1 MSMTKTIFKK
11 MGSLLTGEKMDGRR
25 NNFFV
30 EREFQRSFI
39 VFFLVIAAMLVIASG
54 MAYYFMVR
62 GVIEESMYVIH
73 PRFRGITDIVTSSLV
88 MFFGEVSVIF
98 LTIIII
104 TADRMMRRIAKSLMT
119 YERIADRLATLDFRG
134 ARAMETKLFPR
145 LHGEYVDL
153 IDKYS
158 ADIALLKEKVGRI
171 QALIELLDGH
181 QKMPEEKKDMA
192 ITELFELNGAV
203 ESKMAEYKLNGCF

>member
-1 MSMTKTIFKK
+1 
-11 MGSLLTGEKMDGRR
+11 
-25 NNFFV
+25 
-30 EREFQRSFI
+30 
-39 VFFLVIAAMLVIASG
+39 
-54 MAYYFMVR
+54 
-62 GVIEESMYVIH
+62 
-73 PRFRGITDIVTSSLV
+73 
-88 MFFGEVSVIF
+88 
-98 LTIIII
+98 
-104 TADRMMRRIAKSLMT
+104 MT

-192 ITELFELNGAV
+192 MTELFELNGAV